1 MLSDESHKEP
11 RRLIV
16 ADCGGLW
23 MSTPADRQR
32 MAASILSFEA
42 RRDKQGRLTVYK
54 LPSDDGGGTYEVA
67 GINERFHPEEARM
80 LADLIEAGQF
90 QEAERRACEIIATYT
105 DGVSTWSK
113 TPAIECYLR
122 DCCFNRGPRGAARI
136 LQRALGV
143 PDSGVIDAAGRTLVA
158 DREDDTLEL
167 LQDLRTARE
176 QYERDV
182 AKRNETSKFWKGL
195 INRWNNALNVAKSF
209 ITSSSEEIDV
219 TDTQIE
225 SPNVIPQARGFSAT
239 RAATNAMV
247 MSGGGVAMEIVPV
260 AEAPALSPG
269 ESTRPVTLRA
279 LRLGSQG
286 PLVKAWQSFLQG
298 QHFDPGG
305 LDGEFG
311 DKTQAATSAFQA
323 ANGLTSDGVAGR
335 QTIIKAMQLGFELIE
350 EPASDMTG
358 SNFPPRPDFPPLEN
372 TAARQAVFGAFN
384 FVADP
389 RPDNRENIR
398 ILGTWER
405 DNIVS
410 VPIPQLRKAL
420 GAQAPASMRFHKLAA
435 GQLKALWEDWE
446 RANLLDRILSYDGSF
461 VPRFIRGSTTQL
473 SNHAFGS
480 AFDINADENPLGA
493 RPVLVG
499 HRGSVRE
506 LVSIANRHGFYWG
519 GHFGSR
525 PDGMHFEIAFIQRS
539 NEIA

>member
-1 MLSDESHKEP
+1 
-11 RRLIV
+11 
-16 ADCGGLW
+16 
-23 MSTPADRQR
+23 MSTSADRRR

-42 RRDKQGRLTVYK
+42 RRDKQGRLTIYK
-54 LPSDDGGGTYEVA
+54 LPAEDGGGAYEVA

-80 LADLIEAGQF
+80 LADLIEAGHF
-90 QEAERRACEIIATYT
+90 QEAERAACEIIATYT
-105 DGVSTWSK
+105 DGVSSWSR
-113 TPAIECYLR
+113 TPAVECYLR

-143 PDSGVIDAAGRTLVA
+143 PDNGVIDDAGRALVA
-158 DREDDTLEL
+158 AREDDTLEF
-167 LQDLRTARE
+167 LQDLRAARE

-182 AKRNETSKFWKGL
+182 AKRSETSKFWKGL
-195 INRWNNALNVAKSF
+195 VNRWNNALNVAKSF
-209 ITSSSEEIDV
+209 LTSSEEVAV

-225 SPNVIPQARGFSAT
+225 SPRIQPQARGFSAT
-239 RAATNAMV
+239 RAATNAMLL
-247 MSGGGVAMEIVPV
+247 GGVAGVAPESVSIV
-260 AEAPALSPG
+260 EAPAPVLG
-269 ESTRPVTLRA
+269 ESTRPVALRA

-305 LDGEFG
+305 LDGDFG

-335 QTIIKAMQLGFELIE
+335 ETMVRAMQLGFELIE
-350 EPASDMTG
+350 EPAADMTG

-384 FVADP
+384 FVSEP

-398 ILGTWER
+398 ILGTWAR

-420 GAQAPASMRFHKLAA
+420 GSNAPASMQFHRLAA
-435 GQLKALWEDWE
+435 AQLKALWEEWE
-446 RANLLDRILSYDGSF
+446 SANLLDRILSYDGSF
-461 VPRFIRGSTTQL
+461 VARFIRGSTTQL

-480 AFDINADENPLGA
+480 AFDINAGENPLGA
-493 RPVLVG
+493 RPALVG
-499 HRGSVRE
+499 TRGSVRE
-506 LVSIANRHGFYWG
+506 LVPIANRHGFYWG

-525 PDGMHFEIAFIQRS
+525 PDGMHFEIAFIQ
-539 NEIA
+539 